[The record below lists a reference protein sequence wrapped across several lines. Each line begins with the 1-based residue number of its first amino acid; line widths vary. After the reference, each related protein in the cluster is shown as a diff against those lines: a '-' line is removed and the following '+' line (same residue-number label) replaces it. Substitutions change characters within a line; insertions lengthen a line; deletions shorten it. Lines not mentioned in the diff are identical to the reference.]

1 MHGIQN
7 RQREGGGAAW
17 ARTAFY
23 GEPCTMLVVRDLR
36 RKLDMSRWQGKYLKE
51 PTPQLKTFLKC
62 AYGVIRNTGRAWDG
76 RSQQRGSSVS
86 PDDFVHSTNI
96 YHVPPM

>member
-1 MHGIQN
+1 MGF
-7 RQREGGGAAW
+7 RTGKGRGRAAW

-51 PTPQLKTFLKC
+51 PNSKLKTF
-62 AYGVIRNTGRAWDG
+62 
-76 RSQQRGSSVS
+76 
-86 PDDFVHSTNI
+86 
-96 YHVPPM
+96 